1 MGMLILEVQVFLMP
15 TMKVTCAIIIV
26 DQRILCVQR
35 SSQMSQPLRW
45 ELPGGKVEAGESL
58 EDSLIREIHEE
69 LNLNIEII
77 EELKSNVHKYS
88 NELTIKLI
96 PFICRI
102 KSGTLVLKEHS
113 QAIWLKKR
121 QLLQLDWADADI
133 PIVQDFINI

>member
-1 MGMLILEVQVFLMP
+1 MP
-15 TMKVTCAIIIV
+15 TLEVTCAIIV
-26 DQRILCVQR
+26 ADQRILCVQR

-77 EELKSNVHKYS
+77 KELKSNVHKYS

-96 PFICRI
+96 PFIARI
-102 KSGTLVLKEHS
+102 RSGTLVLKEHS
-113 QAIWLKKR
+113 EAIWLEKR

-133 PIVQDFINI
+133 PIVTDYINI